1 MEEIRNYEK
10 ELAALKLKKQELMR
24 EQEALIQE
32 LLVQIQKSVAQ
43 KQTEKLTRLIES
55 GVRLGIAISKPGYEG
70 KWIDIT
76 EAAIKLA
83 VETCR

>member
-1 MEEIRNYEK
+1 MDEIRNYEE
-10 ELAALKLKKQELMR
+10 ELAALELKEQELKR
-24 EQEALIQE
+24 ERDELIQQ

-55 GVRLGIAISKPGYEG
+55 GVRLGIAISKPGHEG

-76 EAAIKLA
+76 EAAIKFA

>member
-1 MEEIRNYEK
+1 MDEIRNYEE
-10 ELAALKLKKQELMR
+10 ELAALELKEQELKR
-24 EQEALIQE
+24 ERDELIQQ

-55 GVRLGIAISKPGYEG
+55 GVRLGIAISKPGHEG
-70 KWIDIT
+70 KWVDIT
-76 EAAIKLA
+76 EAAIKFA